1 MGILDYLFLVL
12 KELVY
17 QKFNFYTIYVLNKL
31 HAVIWAPVVLLKT
44 FVYNL
49 LATFGVDS
57 IVMSIKFL
65 VSVSLLIFIRGGLPR
80 YRFDHLT
87 KVG

>member
-12 KELVY
+12 KESIY
-17 QKFNFYTIYVLNKL
+17 QKFSFYAIYVLNKIHSVIL
-31 HAVIWAPVVLLKT
+31 MPVNLLAVT
-44 FVYNL
+44 CYNL